1 MNYDKTIAFS
11 LSGQA
16 FPSWRTI
23 LSTANIGQWH
33 GRTSDEHLNCD
44 IHKCRNL
51 SVCGHATVLNTLF
64 FSKIWHMLRITWIPK
79 GILDKITSI
88 SRQFVQ
94 RHLLPYISYN
104 VLLQP
109 TYRGG
114 RGLLDLTIQQCLLA
128 YRWFTPLLFSE
139 IPSATAVTWISAH
152 ILSTDS
158 FTLPN
163 GRLTFFFPSLRQD
176 LLHSSRP
183 SLCSLWVR
191 AFDIFLSLQKYKLS
205 LGADISQPTQIPAS
219 VSMVLSLSEVID

>member
-1 MNYDKTIAFS
+1 
-11 LSGQA
+11 
-16 FPSWRTI
+16 
-23 LSTANIGQWH
+23 
-33 GRTSDEHLNCD
+33 
-44 IHKCRNL
+44 
-51 SVCGHATVLNTLF
+51 
-64 FSKIWHMLRITWIPK
+64 MLRITWIPK

-183 SLCSLWVR
+183 SLCSLWFR